1 MLFISSVTYILLQWW
16 VLILNTDKFSNNY
29 LAYVQN
35 PFPHQ
40 SCPSYLH
47 ILLPKSQTFLYFSK
61 ALWKILFLN
70 LWRAFKVFLWTLG
83 SPVIML
89 DLIILEISE
98 EGFVCLFVCLN
109 HLTLIYDSFKH
120 KRTPW
125 RFPCMSGQV
134 LHISNGTTELGWE
147 PTCDVTCLDLD
158 NVGSDLHHH
167 LLVHQSCHLT
177 DQCPLGS
184 MCPGQ
189 PPFIGK
195 HRHLLRGQVTHDHLN
210 AQN

>member
-1 MLFISSVTYILLQWW
+1 MSWKVATTLSIRTALSNVMFVSSLH
-16 VLILNTDKFSNNY
+16 LNTVLHK
-29 LAYVQN
+29 VV
-35 PFPHQ
+35 PHIFIFCFQRVRLSCIFQ
-40 SCPSYLH
+40 SAFE
-47 ILLPKSQTFLYFSK
+47 KYFS
-61 ALWKILFLN
+61 WIY
-70 LWRAFKVFLWTLG
+70 
-83 SPVIML
+83 
-89 DLIILEISE
+89 E
-98 EGFVCLFVCLN
+98 ELSKFFFGHWAVQSLCLTWLYLKFQRNVLFVCLN

-125 RFPCMSGQV
+125 RFPCMFGQV
-134 LHISNGTTELGWE
+134 LHSSNETTELGWE

-167 LLVHQSCHLT
+167 LLVHHSCHLT

-195 HRHLLRGQVTHDHLN
+195 HKHLLRGQVTHDHLN

>member
-1 MLFISSVTYILLQWW
+1 MLCLLVLCTWIQYYTKLSLISSYFASKES
-16 VLILNTDKFSNNY
+16 D
-29 LAYVQN
+29 
-35 PFPHQ
+35 FPV
-40 SCPSYLH
+40 
-47 ILLPKSQTFLYFSK
+47 F
-61 ALWKILFLN
+61 
-70 LWRAFKVFLWTLG
+70 FKVLLKNTFPEFMK
-83 SPVIML
+83 SFQSFSL
-89 DLIILEISE
+89 DTGQSSHYAWPDYTWNFR
-98 EGFVCLFVCLN
+98 GTFCLFVCLN

-125 RFPCMSGQV
+125 RFPCMFGQV
-134 LHISNGTTELGWE
+134 LHSSNGTTELGWE

-167 LLVHQSCHLT
+167 LLVHHSCHLT